1 MKKDK
6 FAEKLVEALQIL
18 LVIVLVIVIGGAMFY
33 YSYLEW
39 DTKIKTHEIYSNAA
53 ENLGNK

>member
-6 FAEKLVEALQIL
+6 YDKLVEALQLL
-18 LVIVLVIVIGGAMFY
+18 LVIVLIVVVGGAMFY
-33 YSYLEW
+33 YTYLEY
-39 DTKIKTHEIYSNAA
+39 DTKIKTHTIYSNAA